1 MFCFIQ
7 PKINELFMHVY
18 TLPTL
23 LSRQS
28 ISEPAWIKASRQSIR
43 PAGIE
48 GLFTVVSTVVG
59 LNDNV
64 DLSTDFGSE

>member
-1 MFCFIQ
+1 
-7 PKINELFMHVY
+7 MHVY

-23 LSRQS
+23 LSLQS

-64 DLSTDFGSE
+64 DLIIH